1 MNRWLEMDTPSCNI
15 TIEPRIAHCTRGR
28 YIAKVFPRGNQCEV
42 NEQSGWPRYY
52 FDLRAALNE
61 CELWLEAHGVKPVPW
76 HKRELKPGACETAHH
91 GVVQSIEQTEMFLSH
106 EPQEPKE
113 A

>member
-1 MNRWLEMDTPSCNI
+1 MNRWLEMQTPHCNI

-28 YIAKVFPRGNQCEV
+28 FIAKVFPRGQQCAV

-52 FDLRAALNE
+52 FDLRAALSE
-61 CELWLEAHGVKPVPW
+61 CEAWLRTHGVEPASW
-76 HKRELKPGACETAHH
+76 QKRELPLGADSTMEH
-91 GVVQSIEQTEMFLSH
+91 GVVGSMERAKMFLG
-106 EPQEPKE
+106 